1 MCGKEHHSRSTQI
14 NFGGHLMV
22 LQVGIIYLKIFRK
35 KYFRAIRVG
44 GGGVNCFI
52 TSGFMLGW
60 CECIVNGL

>member
-1 MCGKEHHSRSTQI
+1 
-14 NFGGHLMV
+14 MV

-44 GGGVNCFI
+44 GWGVNCFI